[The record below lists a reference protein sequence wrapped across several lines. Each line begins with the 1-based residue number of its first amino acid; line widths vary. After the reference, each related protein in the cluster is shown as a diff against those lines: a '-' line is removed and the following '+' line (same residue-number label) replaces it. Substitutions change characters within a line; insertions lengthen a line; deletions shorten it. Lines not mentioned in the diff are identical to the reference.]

1 MTPEELIRK
10 RKRDELLKRANAA
23 QPTTPTDG
31 EQLVSE
37 NTKETLKAAGHWAG
51 VIGKR
56 AAELTQ
62 KGVAVAAEK
71 AKEAKAQ
78 LDAKRAK
85 TAEERVQATE
95 ANSSTLTVQPA
106 KVDVAKTFLKT
117 ETAGS
122 LVADGM
128 AQDLTSVDGEGRE
141 GKAPFAEMAVED
153 LVEEVSVQVPA
164 AIAGEGDAPLAN
176 PSQQDVTESLSVQSE
191 LDSPSFEGVS
201 SEVIE
206 EVLAQIAE
214 AGIHDE
220 RGFLSPEP
228 PGDTAREMA
237 RSVLEE
243 AGYAKTSGARVSDL
257 ADDSKFA
264 SPLEDPLGEPVP
276 PPDDAYSEE
285 VTQPCIGTDD
295 TTPRRKAWP
304 WLVGGVVAVALVAG
318 AINFLQGKD
327 DQPPPSV
334 PAPVTPVAAP
344 VVPEQV
350 PEVMEAP
357 VVAPAPAVLP
367 EEARTEPT
375 LEKPQPVTAPVLTAS
390 APKEAQPKPSP
401 KRASPPL
408 PKKAP
413 ALAAEQKNDWQQKAN
428 DDLDAWAEKSGIK

>member
-62 KGVAVAAEK
+62 KGALVAAEK
-71 AKEAKAQ
+71 AKEVKAQ

-106 KVDVAKTFLKT
+106 KVDVARKFLKT

-128 AQDLTSVDGEGRE
+128 ARDLISVDGEGRE

-153 LVEEVSVQVPA
+153 LVEALSVQVPP
-164 AIAGEGDAPLAN
+164 AIAGEGEAPLAN
-176 PSQQDVTESLSVQSE
+176 LLQQDVADNLSVQSE
-191 LDSPSFEGVS
+191 SDSPSFEGVS

-206 EVLAQIAE
+206 EVLAQIVE

-228 PGDTAREMA
+228 PGGTAREMA

-243 AGYAKTSGARVSDL
+243 AGYAKTSGGRVSDL

-276 PPDDAYSEE
+276 PPDNAHSEE

-327 DQPPPSV
+327 DQPPPSA
-334 PAPVTPVAAP
+334 PAPVAHVATP

-350 PEVMEAP
+350 PEVLEAP
-357 VVAPAPAVLP
+357 VVAPAPAMLP
-367 EEARTEPT
+367 EQARPEHTI
-375 LEKPQPVTAPVLTAS
+375 EKPEPVAAPLVKAPAPVPTQSMPARKLAS
-390 APKEAQPKPSP
+390 A
-401 KRASPPL
+401 PL

-413 ALAAEQKNDWQQKAN
+413 APAAEQKNDWQQKASN
-428 DDLDAWAEKSGIK
+428 DLDAWAEKSGIK